1 MVVLV
6 SDDDL
11 SYHLFGGVTNLILD
25 SATVFAVS
33 RTKDLQH
40 SLYARVAILNV
51 SRIEW
56 MVMVMSAL

>member
-11 SYHLFGGVTNLILD
+11 SYHLFGGVPNLILD
-25 SATVFAVS
+25 SATFLAVS

-51 SRIEW
+51 SRIE
-56 MVMVMSAL
+56 